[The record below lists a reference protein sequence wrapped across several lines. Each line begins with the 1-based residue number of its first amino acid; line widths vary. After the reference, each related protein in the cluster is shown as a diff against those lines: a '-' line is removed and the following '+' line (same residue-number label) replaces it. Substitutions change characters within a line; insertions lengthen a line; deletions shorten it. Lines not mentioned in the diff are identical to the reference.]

1 MKKKIHKVIFKKG
14 LILKPFFKMYIPT
27 TFLNIYSSSSSSA
40 RIDEIKY
47 E

>member
-1 MKKKIHKVIFKKG
+1 MKIKKHKVVFKKG

-27 TFLNIYSSSSSSA
+27 TFLNIYSSSSSA